1 MTIKKEDL
9 SCPCCGRAI
18 VSPILIEKL
27 NKIEDL
33 YGNSIRIVSGYKCPD
48 FCKNSGL
55 DTDPATRGSTCVISY
70 SNSRELYELLEVIFE
85 VGFRQIKV
93 SRHCITLG
101 LDTALLKYFKID
113 D

>member
-9 SCPCCGRAI
+9 SCPCCDKAI
-18 VSPILIEKL
+18 ISPVLLYKL
-27 NKIEDL
+27 NKVEEM
-33 YGNSIRIVSGYKCPD
+33 YGDSLKIISGYKCPD
-48 FCKNSGL
+48 YCKKTGL
-55 DTDPATRGSTCVISY
+55 DIDPASRGSMCSISY
-70 SNSRELYELLEVIFE
+70 TDSKQLYDLLEVIFE

-101 LDTALLKYFKID
+101 LDTLLLKYFRID